1 MEEPLPEEVQKQPWK
16 YVGYRRYAEFISSDS
31 DLLIFRRFGALH
43 ARVGLLLQD
52 KISLLEQNL
61 VDLDEQYSRKD
72 ADPINNG
79 TLRDDME
86 EREAL
91 LNDIVYHLG
100 KYSKCPSVSIC
111 IRSRLIIS
119 LDKFLIQQ
127 SQLREYIRAPCRDIK
142 NLQTWHANH
151 QNMAINE
158 DEHRY
163 LEQNQDLIR
172 LRSHGKTPLRNW
184 IDSSLALRTLGIW
197 KKHSRSIP
205 KYEMEN
211 ISYYSNTTIDA
222 FASAIIVFVG
232 ASLLVTPIWILQA
245 IERLQSKLA
254 VITAFILV
262 FLLILSSAMASKPL
276 EALGVTAAYAAVLM
290 VFIQVSL

>member
-31 DLLIFRRFGALH
+31 DLLIFRRFETLN

-52 KISLLEQNL
+52 KMSLLEQKLINL
-61 VDLDEQYSRKD
+61 DSEYSRKN
-72 ADPINNG
+72 AGPVNNG

-86 EREAL
+86 DREAL
-91 LNDIVYHLG
+91 LNEVAYHLH
-100 KYSKCPSVSIC
+100 KYN
-111 IRSRLIIS
+111 
-119 LDKFLIQQ
+119 KFLIQQ
-127 SQLREYIRAPCRDIK
+127 SQLRDYVRAPSRDVK
-142 NLQTWHANH
+142 SLRTWHANH
-151 QNMAINE
+151 REMAIDENE
-158 DEHRY
+158 HKY

-172 LRSHGKTPLRNW
+172 LRSNDKTPLRNW
-184 IDSSLALRTLGIW
+184 IDSSLALRTLSIW
-197 KKHSRSIP
+197 QKHSRAIP
-205 KYEMEN
+205 NYEMSN
-211 ISYYSNTTIDA
+211 ISYYSNA
-222 FASAIIVFVG
+222 SMNGFASAVIAFVG

-245 IERLQSKLA
+245 IKNLQSKLA

-262 FLLILSSAMASKPL
+262 FLLILSFTMVSKPL